1 MNPKVRVLMAVPH
14 YPYPVVGGLERQSH
28 ELSKALV
35 ELGIAVQAVSYQFD
49 VTQSPE
55 EVVEGIPV
63 HRMPWSDTQYL
74 RFLRTPFDLF
84 RALYSRRRTYDV
96 VHLHQ
101 YSWFGVFVIL
111 AARLLRKPV
120 LMKLPS
126 VGAHSLP
133 GLADAWFGSL
143 KLAIFRMTDAV
154 VAMSGE
160 SLREL
165 ATVGYP
171 QQRVLRCPNG
181 IRLRSEAAAVD
192 KSRSTICRVVF
203 VGRLSGE
210 KRIDDLLHAWRK
222 VASSA
227 SVPIQLEV
235 WGSGPAEARMKALAV
250 SLGIAGTVFFRG
262 HVEDVRAGLEAMD
275 VFVLTST
282 IEGNSNAILEAM
294 AAGLPVVSTRVGG
307 TPMQVGDDGAR
318 WLITPGDRDGLY
330 ARLLEL
336 VEDPALRRRVG
347 DLMRE
352 RILEHF
358 EISRVAATYAAAYRL
373 IAAGQRDR
381 VWEAGN
387 PVISG

>member
-1 MNPKVRVLMAVPH
+1 MLRVLMAVPN

-28 ELSKALV
+28 ELSKALG
-35 ELGIAVQAVSYQFD
+35 ELGIAVQAVSYQFAD
-49 VTQSPE
+49 TQSTE
-55 EVVEGIPV
+55 EVVEGVPV
-63 HRMPWSDTQYL
+63 HRMPWSDTKHL
-74 RFLRTPFDLF
+74 RFLRTPVDLF
-84 RALYSRRRTYDV
+84 RLLYGRRRTYDL

-101 YSWFGVFVIL
+101 YSWFGMFVIL
-111 AARLLRKPV
+111 TARLLRKPV

-133 GLADAWFGSL
+133 GVADARFGSL

-154 VAMSGE
+154 VAMSTE
-160 SLREL
+160 SLGEL
-165 ATVGYP
+165 DAIGFP
-171 QQRVLRCPNG
+171 RQRVLRCPNG
-181 IRLRSEAAAVD
+181 IRMRPDAAAATRD
-192 KSRSTICRVVF
+192 GDSSGMCRVVF

-210 KRIDDLLHAWRK
+210 KRIDDLLHAWQK
-222 VASSA
+222 VVASA
-227 SVPIQLEV
+227 SGSVELQL
-235 WGSGPAEARMKALAV
+235 WGSGPAEAEMKALAA
-250 SLGIAGTVFFRG
+250 SLGIGDSVIFRG

-282 IEGNSNAILEAM
+282 VEGNSNAILEAM

-387 PVISG
+387 PVIAD